1 MSSEVLDAAKDSMGK
16 AVGFFKDQVKGMRH
30 GEIGTALIDTIRVD
44 CYGQK
49 TPIKQIAFTSMDGG
63 RIMISAY
70 DPSTVHAINKAV
82 EADGFNSYVFS
93 KTQVV
98 VNLPVRSGEDKIKV
112 ASQINK
118 LAEEA
123 RVSIRAIRKTARQK
137 SEDDIDKPLQLLTD
151 NSIKEINSIAKQKI
165 DSL

>member
-1 MSSEVLDAAKDSMGK
+1 MSNETLESAKESMNK
-16 AVGFFKDQVKGMRH
+16 AVEFFKEQIRGLRH
-30 GEIGTALIDTIRVD
+30 GEISPSLIDTIRVE
-44 CYGQK
+44 CYGNK
-49 TPIKQIAFTSMDGG
+49 LPIKQIAFTSMDGG

-123 RVSIRAIRKTARQK
+123 RISIRAIRKTARQK

-165 DSL
+165 DNL